1 MLCALLRSQGPSS
14 KSKKGS
20 APVTKALAP
29 ATSPD
34 SASGGGGKD
43 SGSKKPK
50 GLGSGAKSATTKV
63 PSFPLAEELAKGSRV
78 EHVVDGV
85 TYEAVILTL
94 GTREKLGQARIG
106 YVSQFRQFRLRYW
119 RHASVCS
126 PRRPYAPQ
134 VRERARSGAHREG
147 GGEDVGGAR
156 ESAGLT
162 T

>member
-20 APVTKALAP
+20 APVTKSLAL

-50 GLGSGAKSATTKV
+50 GLGSGAKSATTKA

-106 YVSQFRQFRLRYW
+106 YVSQFRLRYW

-126 PRRPYAPQ
+126 PRRPHAPQ
-134 VRERARSGAHREG
+134 VRE
-147 GGEDVGGAR
+147 
-156 ESAGLT
+156 
-162 T
+162 